1 MRKVSTP
8 QIERYPIYLKC
19 LLDMRESG
27 VKTVSAPILSRELSF
42 SEEQVRK
49 DLQAVT
55 RSNGKPKS
63 GRDINELIEDIKLF
77 LNYNSL
83 TRAAVVGV
91 GHLGKALM
99 NYNGFND
106 FGLEIVC
113 GFDNDSKLIGNK
125 ENGKDIYSIYQI
137 GSKVE
142 ELGLEIV
149 ILATPS
155 DVAQDMSE
163 RFINAGIKG
172 IWNFVPTHLKV
183 KPGISVENVNLASSF
198 ALLQHKLRNEV
209 N

>member
-1 MRKVSTP
+1 MRKVSPP

-19 LLDMRESG
+19 LLGMRERG
-27 VKTVSAPILSRELSF
+27 VRSVSAPILSRELSF

-49 DLQAVT
+49 DLQAIT
-55 RSNGKPKS
+55 RCNGKPKS
-63 GRDINELIEDIKLF
+63 GRDIAELIEDIKLF
-77 LNYNSL
+77 LNYSSL
-83 TRAAVVGV
+83 TKAAVVGV

-99 NYNGFND
+99 NYKGFDD

-113 GFDNDSKLIGNK
+113 GFDNDPTLIGNK
-125 ENGKDIYSIYQI
+125 ENGKEIYSIYQI

-155 DVAQDMSE
+155 NVAQDIAE
-163 RFINAGIKG
+163 RFVNAGIKG

-183 KPGISVENVNLASSF
+183 KEGIGIENVNLASSF